1 MNKEKEDM
9 NGLGPVDNVVDM
21 GGLEPADNIEQ
32 SVPELPDN
40 TLSSKEEERL
50 KKKLE
55 KMRKS
60 DAFLYR

>member
-32 SVPELPDN
+32 SVPIMLLAGPGS
-40 TLSSKEEERL
+40 TP
-50 KKKLE
+50 
-55 KMRKS
+55 
-60 DAFLYR
+60 